1 MTTDGAESWTC
12 SSWPLEGKYRNSKVV
27 PFVKMRK
34 RKAFMVLQI
43 SRETTYLIT
52 QYSGTTMAAWNTLTG
67 RMELNAL
74 QERFDKCLQ
83 MFWCF
88 CTHESATIGI
98 CYNEVNSSWP
108 VALFSVNKET
118 TNSCL
123 SHPRWMNDTQSFFS
137 SFFLVKSYFNE
148 PIWTRRRSVSA
159 FSNHFFTLKV
169 QKSKCFDLFEGWCK
183 VSCIIYVYIP
193 APYFYF
199 WTWLCMIQ
207 ISK

>member
-43 SRETTYLIT
+43 SRETTYFIT

-74 QERFDKCLQ
+74 QEWFDKCLQ

-123 SHPRWMNDTQSFFS
+123 SHPRWMNDTRSFFS
-137 SFFLVKSYFNE
+137 FFFWWSLTLMSRSE
-148 PIWTRRRSVSA
+148 PAEGAWV
-159 FSNHFFTLKV
+159 HFQTTFHSKGSKV
-169 QKSKCFDLFEGWCK
+169 Q
-183 VSCIIYVYIP
+183 V
-193 APYFYF
+193 F
-199 WTWLCMIQ
+199 WSIWRLVQ
-207 ISK
+207 S